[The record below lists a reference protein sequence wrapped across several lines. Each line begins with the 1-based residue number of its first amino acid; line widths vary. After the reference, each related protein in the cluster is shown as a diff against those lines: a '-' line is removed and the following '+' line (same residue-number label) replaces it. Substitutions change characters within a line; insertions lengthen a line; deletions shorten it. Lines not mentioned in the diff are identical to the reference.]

1 MEKIIE
7 QIKTIEDKQ
16 ELTRL
21 YRDYDDLLYSTESEE
36 AKKDIT
42 RIKLNIQSRIFAIT
56 QYQNGEF
63 IG

>member
-1 MEKIIE
+1 MEKIID

-42 RIKLNIQSRIFAIT
+42 WIKLNIQSRIFAIT
-56 QYQNGEF
+56 QYQNGVF
-63 IG
+63 I